1 MSWDIIG
8 MGAVASIGSAPEE
21 IFSALC
27 NGISGVHELRA
38 FDLSCF
44 RARHAYEI
52 DDRPPS
58 GSDTPGRATGWL
70 CAAIRQALSAAG
82 MPHDLTGIPV
92 LVGSTFGER
101 RSAELWWR
109 DGARLEPADLLF
121 GTAIKAAF
129 GAARTYTPASACAA
143 SLYALGMAT
152 DLMALDLADVA
163 VVAGTDSI
171 PESAFGMMDRVQNQ
185 IPQAVLPLDRA
196 RRGMLMGEGA
206 AAIVLRRPG
215 RGQRPAVA
223 RVLGVGMNCD
233 GEHPTQPSRDGIV
246 RVTREAHRRAGIRP
260 ADVDLVMLHGT
271 GTKLNDETELA
282 ALGEVFDCVAEPPY
296 VTAIKSMTG
305 HTSGGSGLLS
315 LIMGVLAMN
324 RGTVPAILGLTDP
337 IEGARLFRLPDGHC
351 ARAQLRVT
359 QVNAIG
365 LGGLN
370 AVAVLGK
377 AAA

>member
-1 MSWDIIG
+1 
-8 MGAVASIGSAPEE
+8 AVASIGGTPEE

-27 NGISGVHELRA
+27 DGTSGVHELRA
-38 FDLSCF
+38 FDLDRF
-44 RARHAYEI
+44 HARHAYEI
-52 DDRPPS
+52 DDRSPA
-58 GSDTPGRATGWL
+58 GQDAPGRATKWL
-70 CAAIRQALSAAG
+70 CRAIGQALSAAG
-82 MPHDLTGIPV
+82 MPHDLTDIPV
-92 LVGSTFGER
+92 LAGSTFVER

-109 DGARLEPADLLF
+109 DGARLEPADLF
-121 GTAIKAAF
+121 FDAAIRSAF
-129 GAARTYTPASACAA
+129 GAVRTYTPASACAA

-152 DLMALDLADVA
+152 DLIALDQADIA
-163 VVAGTDSI
+163 VVAGADSI

-185 IPQAVLPLDRA
+185 IPYAVLPLDRA

-206 AAIVLRRPG
+206 AAIVLKRSGP
-215 RGQRPAVA
+215 GQRPAA

-233 GEHPTQPSRDGIV
+233 GEHPTKPSRDGIA
-246 RVTREAHRRAGIRP
+246 RVTRDAHDRAGVRP

-271 GTKLNDETELA
+271 GTQLNDETELA
-282 ALGEVFDCVAEPPY
+282 ALRDVFEDAPALPY

-324 RGTVPAILGLTDP
+324 RGMVPAILGLTDP
-337 IEGARLFRLPDGHC
+337 IEGARGFKVPAPRP
-351 ARAQLRVT
+351 ATAQLQVT
-359 QVNAIG
+359 QVNAVG

-370 AVAVLGK
+370 AVAIVSK